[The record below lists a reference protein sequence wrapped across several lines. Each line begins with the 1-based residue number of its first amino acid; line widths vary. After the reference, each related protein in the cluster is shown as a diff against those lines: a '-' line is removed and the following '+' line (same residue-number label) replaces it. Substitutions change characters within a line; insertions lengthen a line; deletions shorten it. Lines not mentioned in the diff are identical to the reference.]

1 MTKSKETKE
10 TPLSEAQQR
19 LVNEHLE
26 WGMREGRFLAQSD
39 DRAREPEDAAQDAY
53 FGLMEAARRYDPS
66 KGAFKTYAKHW
77 IRRSTQHRRGAH
89 HREVEITDY
98 LADHLADETQESQEV
113 IPLNMECLDEREHFV
128 INRIYAEH
136 PMQTKD
142 IAKELGVTPAVVTRL
157 HKRAL
162 NKLRY
167 NIKNNNK

>member
-1 MTKSKETKE
+1 MQEWQDE
-10 TPLSEAQQR
+10 QQERPLTAEQQR
-19 LVNEHLE
+19 LVAEHLE
-26 WGMREGRFLAQSD
+26 WALREGRYCATNE
-39 DRAREPEDAAQDAY
+39 DRARTADDAMQDAY
-53 FGLMEAARRYDPS
+53 FGLMEAARRYAPE

-89 HREVEITDY
+89 HRKVEITDY

-162 NKLRY
+162 KKLR
-167 NIKNNNK
+167 KNTINY

>member
-39 DRAREPEDAAQDAY
+39 DRARSADDAMQDAY
-53 FGLMEAARRYDPS
+53 FGLVEAARRYEPE
-66 KGAFKTYAKHW
+66 KGGFKNYAKWW
-77 IRRSTQHRRGAH
+77 IRKCTQHRRGA

-98 LADHLADETQESQEV
+98 LADRLADEPQESQEE
-113 IPLNMECLDEREHFV
+113 ILANLDCLNEREQYV
-128 INRIYAEH
+128 INRIYAEQ

-142 IAKELGVTPAVVTRL
+142 IARELNVTSAVVTRL

-162 NKLRY
+162 NKLR
-167 NIKNNNK
+167 NNTINY